1 MTRISGLLRELHNA
15 LDTLLRSTDI
25 PSDRDTLMKCQRT
38 IRHCTLVK
46 PPPYLDLVRMEQEIQ
61 AQVLWVRLYHTM
73 ILEGAL
79 GECMDDYLKEV
90 VEGIEAVE
98 ECFGTALESQDW
110 STVAK

>member
-1 MTRISGLLRELHNA
+1 
-15 LDTLLRSTDI
+15 
-25 PSDRDTLMKCQRT
+25 
-38 IRHCTLVK
+38 
-46 PPPYLDLVRMEQEIQ
+46 MEQEIQ